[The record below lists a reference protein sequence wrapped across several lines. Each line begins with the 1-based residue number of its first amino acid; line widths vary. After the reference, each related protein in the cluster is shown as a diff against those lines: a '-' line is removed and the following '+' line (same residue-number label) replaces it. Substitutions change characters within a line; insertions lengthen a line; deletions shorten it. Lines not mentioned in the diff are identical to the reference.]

1 MSGDRSVSRSKNA
14 PDAEK
19 GGGAASPYVG
29 SLRRKMAKEVTI
41 RIGGESGEGTISGG
55 DILAQASARCGYHI
69 YTFRTFPAE
78 ILGGP
83 CMFQVRISDQ
93 PVKSMGDYADV
104 LICLNKEAFDRNVG
118 ELRSGGVLIYDP
130 SDFTPDSGDYVIYP
144 VPFND
149 IARKEVQ
156 LFQTKNMVMLGAI
169 CGLFGPSIEAVIQL
183 VESKLS
189 RSRKANAT
197 LMEKNMLALETAKNY
212 VTQKLTKQDPYQLG
226 PVEKANR
233 VVLNGNQAVVAGA
246 LAARCGFFAG
256 YPITP
261 ASDIMEAMAK
271 ELPQIGGTFLQAEDE
286 MAALAAV
293 LGASY
298 GGVRSM
304 TATSGPGFSLMTEL
318 IALSSM
324 TELPA
329 VIVDAQRAGPSTGM
343 PTKMEQSDLSFAL
356 YAGHG
361 DTPRMIVAPANVA
374 DCYSLMVQ
382 AFNMAERFQMPV
394 IFLTDQSL
402 TARVE
407 SVDMSEFQPLE
418 VQSRLEYGVS
428 NGSNGHSANGHAA
441 NGHEKVGAAASYAR
455 YAYTQSGVSPISTP
469 GSGAMPYV
477 ATGLEH
483 DEHGHPDYE
492 PEDHTAM
499 MIKRFR
505 KLEVAAEELPQPER
519 YGDADATIGVIGWG
533 STEGAIQEAV
543 DRARAKGYKVASL
556 HPRFLSPLPDRAIR
570 SFIDSVQKVIVPE
583 CNYSGQLANLL
594 GARYGLQAKRVN
606 KYGGIPFTAGEIL
619 QAIEEEV
626 R

>member
-1 MSGDRSVSRSKNA
+1 MEN
-14 PDAEK
+14 
-19 GGGAASPYVG
+19 
-29 SLRRKMAKEVTI
+29 EVTI

-55 DILAQASARCGYHI
+55 DILALAAARWGYHV

-83 CMFQVRISDQ
+83 CMFQVRISDH
-93 PVKSMGDYADV
+93 PVKSMGDAADV
-104 LICLNKEAFDRNVG
+104 LICLNKEAYDRNISD
-118 ELRSGGVLIYDP
+118 LRHGGVLIYDP
-130 SDFTPDSGDYVIYP
+130 SDFTPETGDCITYAI
-144 VPFND
+144 PFNE

-169 CGLFGPSIEAVIQL
+169 SGLFGPPPEAITQVVQ
-183 VESKLS
+183 SKLS
-189 RSRKANAT
+189 KSRKANAT
-197 LMEKNMLALETAKNY
+197 LMEKNMLALEISRKY
-212 VTQKLTKQDPYQLG
+212 VTEKLSKHDPYVLG
-226 PVEKANR
+226 PVEKADR

-246 LAARCGFFAG
+246 LAAQCRFFAG

-261 ASDIMEAMAK
+261 ASDIMEALAK
-271 ELPQIGGTFLQAEDE
+271 ELPQVGGTFLQAEDE

-318 IALSSM
+318 IGLSSM
-324 TELPA
+324 AELPA

-356 YAGHG
+356 HAGHG

-374 DCYSLMVQ
+374 DCYDLMIT
-382 AFNMAERFQMPV
+382 AFNMAERYQMPV
-394 IFLTDQSL
+394 LFLTDQSL

-407 SVDMSEFQPLE
+407 SVDTSVFKPAELQFRLQPE
-418 VQSRLEYGVS
+418 ANAN
-428 NGSNGHSANGHAA
+428 NGSDDAD
-441 NGHEKVGAAASYAR
+441 KKLVGAGAAHSYAR
-455 YAYTQSGVSPISTP
+455 YAYTASGISPMSAPGAGATP
-469 GSGAMPYV
+469 YA

-499 MIKRFR
+499 MEKRFR
-505 KLEVAAEELPQPER
+505 KLDTAAEELPNPER
-519 YGDADATIGVIGWG
+519 YGDEDATIGIIGWG
-533 STEGAIQEAV
+533 STEGTIQEAV

-556 HPRFLSPLPDRAIR
+556 HPKILSPLPDRTIR
-570 SFIDSVQKVIVPE
+570 DFIRSVQKVIIPE

-594 GARYGLQAKRVN
+594 GAKYGLQAIRVN
-606 KYGGIPFTAGEIL
+606 KFGGIPFTAGEIL
-619 QAIEEEV
+619 RAIEEV
-626 R
+626 S